1 MENEFDPGFSHA
13 SIVPL
18 IGGET
23 IGSHRAFGAPPV
35 HFMSYEAFEG
45 NDRHIVNYYENEI
58 PYYVLD
64 KGMSPPVNE
73 RADVVSSVC
82 PCAGLSM
89 MSHGYG
95 DDNPNNQWMKETAKF
110 VLADYQP
117 KCFWGENAPGF
128 AGKIGKNVR
137 EELKSIGAD
146 NGYTMSVYRTK
157 SLLHGVPQVR
167 ERSFYFFW
175 KDTNG
180 QVPIFNYYNRD
191 YTPIEDLIR
200 GVSSNFQTE
209 PINKKKP
216 SDNPYYKYILEEI
229 HGGRSHTEHSH
240 EIDPTTARGIDAF
253 SYIERAGH
261 NYLQVADWMEKN
273 GYEREVE
280 KCKYKY
286 EKLDKGGSIMRRGVI
301 VPKDRIGA
309 FVGHYPTMLTH
320 PDEDRFINY
329 REAMSIMGLPED
341 FELVDAS
348 PKVANH
354 ICQNVPVQTATD
366 MATEVL
372 ATLRGQRKM
381 VDSDYILQ
389 YNNTQKLEYSEKVT
403 TLEAFI

>member
-1 MENEFDPGFSHA
+1 MSEFTHA

-35 HFMSYEAFEG
+35 HFMSYEAFAA
-45 NDRHIVNYYENEI
+45 NDKHILNYYDNEI

-64 KGMSPPVNE
+64 KGMAPPVTE

-95 DDNPNNQWMKETAKF
+95 DDNENNKWMVETANYILGEYK
-110 VLADYQP
+110 P

-128 AGKIGKNVR
+128 AGKIGKTVR
-137 EELKSIGAD
+137 EELRQIGKD
-146 NGYTMSVYRTK
+146 NGYTMSVYRTR

-175 KDTNG
+175 KG
-180 QVPIFNYYNRD
+180 KKVPIFNYYSRE

-200 GVSSNFQTE
+200 NVKSNYQME

-216 SDNPYYKYILEEI
+216 SENPYYKYILEEI
-229 HGGRSHTEHSH
+229 EGGKSHTQHSH
-240 EIDPTTARGIDAF
+240 DVDPTSARGVDAF
-253 SYIERAGH
+253 SYIERAGKTY
-261 NYLQVADWMEKN
+261 NEVADWMEKN
-273 GYEREVE
+273 GFENEVE
-280 KCKYKY
+280 KCHYKH
-286 EKLDKGGSIMRRGVI
+286 EKLAKGGSIMRRGVI

-320 PDEDRFINY
+320 PDEDRFITY

-348 PKVANH
+348 TKVANH

-372 ATLRGQRKM
+372 ATLRGERIM
-381 VDSDYILQ
+381 VDTDYILQ
-389 YNNTQKLEYSEKVT
+389 YNTTNKIEYDEQVN
-403 TLEAFI
+403 TLEAFFA

>member
-1 MENEFDPGFSHA
+1 MSEFTHA

-23 IGSHRAFGAPPV
+23 IGSHRAFGAPPI

-45 NDRHIVNYYENEI
+45 NDKHILNYYNNEI
-58 PYYVLD
+58 PYHVLD
-64 KGMSPPVNE
+64 AGSNIPEQK
-73 RADVVSSVC
+73 ADVVSSVC

-95 DDNPNNQWMKETAKF
+95 DDNDNNKWMIETAN
-110 VLADYQP
+110 LILGDYQP

-128 AGKIGKNVR
+128 AGKIGTNVR
-137 EELKSIGAD
+137 NQMKAIGAE

-175 KDTNG
+175 KDTDG
-180 QVPIFNYYNRD
+180 HVPIFNYYNRE
-191 YTPIEDLIR
+191 YTPIEELIR
-200 GVSSNFQTE
+200 NVKSNFQTE

-216 SDNPYYKYILEEI
+216 SDNPYYKYILEEVE
-229 HGGRSHTEHSH
+229 GGKTHTEHSKDV
-240 EIDPTTARGIDAF
+240 DPTSARGVDAF
-253 SYIERAGH
+253 SYIERAGKTY
-261 NYLQVADWMEKN
+261 NEVAEWMEAN
-273 GYEREVE
+273 GYENEVE
-280 KCKYKY
+280 KCKYKH
-286 EKLDKGGSIMRRGVI
+286 EKLAKGGSIMRRGVI

-341 FELVDAS
+341 FELVDAG

-372 ATLRGQRKM
+372 ATLRGERKM
-381 VDSDYILQ
+381 VDTDYILQ
-389 YNNTQKLEYSEKVT
+389 YNGTQKLEYNEKVN
-403 TLEAFI
+403 TLEAFFG

>member
-1 MENEFDPGFSHA
+1 MSEFTHA

-23 IGSHRAFGAPPV
+23 IGSHRAFGAPPI
-35 HFMSYEAFEG
+35 HFMSYEAFAN
-45 NDRHIVNYYENEI
+45 NDKHILNYYENKI
-58 PYYVLD
+58 PYHVLD
-64 KGMSPPVNE
+64 AGDSLPKQ

-95 DDNPNNQWMKETAKF
+95 DDNQNNKWMIETAG
-110 VLADYQP
+110 LILGDYRP
-117 KCFWGENAPGF
+117 KVFWGENAPGF

-137 EELKSIGAD
+137 EQLRAIGKE
-146 NGYTMSVYRTK
+146 NGYTMSVYRTR

-180 QVPIFNYYNRD
+180 HVPIFNYYNRE
-191 YTPIEDLIR
+191 YTPIEEVIR
-200 GVSSNFQTE
+200 GVKSNYQME

-216 SDNPYYKYILEEI
+216 SENPYYRYILEVIE
-229 HGGRSHTEHSH
+229 GGKSHTDHAH
-240 EIDPTTARGIDAF
+240 DVDPTSARGVDAF

-261 NYLQVADWMEKN
+261 TYLQVAEWMEKN
-273 GYEREVE
+273 GYENEVE
-280 KCKYKY
+280 KCKYKW

-320 PDEDRFINY
+320 PDEDRFITY
-329 REAMSIMGLPED
+329 REAMAIMGLPED

-354 ICQNVPVQTATD
+354 ICQNVPVQTAQD

-372 ATLRGQRKM
+372 ATLKNERQW
-381 VDSDYILQ
+381 VDTDYILQ
-389 YNNTQKLEYSEKVT
+389 YNTTQKLEYEQKT
-403 TLEAFI
+403 NTLEAFF

>member
-1 MENEFDPGFSHA
+1 MSDITHA

-23 IGSHRAFGAPPV
+23 IGSHRAFGAPPI
-35 HFMSYEAFEG
+35 HFMSYEPFAG
-45 NDRHIVNYYENEI
+45 NDKHILNYYDNKI

-64 KGMSPPVNE
+64 KGHRPPPGE
-73 RADVVSSVC
+73 RANVVSSVC

-95 DDNPNNQWMKETAKF
+95 DDNENNKWMIETAKYI
-110 VLADYQP
+110 LGEYRPD
-117 KCFWGENAPGF
+117 CFWGENAPGF
-128 AGKIGKNVR
+128 AGKIGTNVR
-137 EELKSIGAD
+137 NQLKQIGKD
-146 NGYTMSVYRTK
+146 NGYTMSVYRTR

-175 KDTNG
+175 KRDNG
-180 QVPIFNYYNRD
+180 VPIFEYYNRE
-191 YTPIEDLIR
+191 YTPIEELIR
-200 GVSSNFQTE
+200 NVKSNFQTE
-209 PINKKKP
+209 PINTKKP

-229 HGGRSHTEHSH
+229 EGGKTHTEHSRDV
-240 EIDPTTARGIDAF
+240 DPTSARGVDSF
-253 SYIERAGH
+253 SYIERAGKTY
-261 NYLQVADWMEKN
+261 NEVADWMAANGFEK
-273 GYEREVE
+273 EVD
-280 KCKYKY
+280 KCHYKH
-286 EKLDKGGSIMRRGVI
+286 EKLAKGGSIMRRGVI

-341 FELVDAS
+341 FELVDAG

-372 ATLRGQRKM
+372 ATLKGLRKM
-381 VDSDYILQ
+381 VDTDYILQ
-389 YNNTQKLEYSEKVT
+389 YNGTQKLEYQENIT
-403 TLEAFI
+403 TLEAFL

>member
-1 MENEFDPGFSHA
+1 MNDFTHA

-23 IGSHRAFGAPPV
+23 IGSHRAFGAPPI

-45 NDRHIVNYYENEI
+45 NDRHILNYYNNEI
-58 PYYVLD
+58 PYHVLD
-64 KGMSPPVNE
+64 AGSSIPEQK
-73 RADVVSSVC
+73 ADVVSSVC

-95 DDNPNNQWMKETAKF
+95 DDNDNNKWMIETAN
-110 VLADYQP
+110 LILGDYQP

-128 AGKIGKNVR
+128 AGKIGTNVR
-137 EELKSIGAD
+137 NQMKAIGAD

-180 QVPIFNYYNRD
+180 QVPIFNYYNRE
-191 YTPIEDLIR
+191 YTPIEELIR
-200 GVSSNFQTE
+200 NVKSNFQTE

-216 SDNPYYKYILEEI
+216 SDNPYYKYILEEVE
-229 HGGRSHTEHSH
+229 GGKTHTEHSKDV
-240 EIDPTTARGIDAF
+240 DPTSARGVDAF
-253 SYIERAGH
+253 SYIERAGKTY
-261 NYLQVADWMEKN
+261 NEVAEWMEAN
-273 GYEREVE
+273 GYENEVE
-280 KCKYKY
+280 KCKYKH
-286 EKLDKGGSIMRRGVI
+286 EKLARGGSIMRRGVI

-341 FELVDAS
+341 FELVDAG

-372 ATLRGQRKM
+372 ATLRGERKM
-381 VDSDYILQ
+381 VDTDYILQ
-389 YNNTQKLEYSEKVT
+389 YNGTQKLEYNEKVT
-403 TLEAFI
+403 TLEAFFG

>member
-1 MENEFDPGFSHA
+1 MSEFTHA

-23 IGSHRAFGAPPV
+23 IGSHRAFGAPPI

-45 NDRHIVNYYENEI
+45 NDKHILNYYNNEI
-58 PYYVLD
+58 PYHVLD
-64 KGMSPPVNE
+64 TGGSIPEQK
-73 RADVVSSVC
+73 ADVVSSVC

-95 DDNPNNQWMKETAKF
+95 DDNDNNKWMIETAN
-110 VLADYQP
+110 LILGEYQP

-128 AGKIGKNVR
+128 AGKIGTNVR
-137 EELKSIGAD
+137 NQLKQIGKD

-180 QVPIFNYYNRD
+180 QVPIFNYYNRE
-191 YTPIEDLIR
+191 YTPIEELIR
-200 GVSSNFQTE
+200 SVKSNFQTE

-216 SDNPYYKYILEEI
+216 SDNPYYKYILEEVE
-229 HGGRSHTEHSH
+229 GGKTHTEHSKDV
-240 EIDPTTARGIDAF
+240 DPTSARGVDAF
-253 SYIERAGH
+253 SYIERAGKTY
-261 NYLQVADWMEKN
+261 NEVAEWMEAN
-273 GYEREVE
+273 GYENEVE
-280 KCKYKY
+280 KCKYKH
-286 EKLDKGGSIMRRGVI
+286 EKLAKGGSIMRRGVI

-341 FELVDAS
+341 FELVDAG

-372 ATLRGQRKM
+372 ATLRGERKM
-381 VDSDYILQ
+381 VDTDYILQ
-389 YNNTQKLEYSEKVT
+389 YNGTQKLEYNEKVN
-403 TLEAFI
+403 TLEAFFG

>member
-1 MENEFDPGFSHA
+1 MNDFTHA

-23 IGSHRAFGAPPV
+23 IGSHRAFGAPPI

-45 NDRHIVNYYENEI
+45 NDRHILNYYNNEI
-58 PYYVLD
+58 PYHVLD
-64 KGMSPPVNE
+64 AGSSIPEQK
-73 RADVVSSVC
+73 ADVVSSVC

-95 DDNPNNQWMKETAKF
+95 DDNDNNKWMIETAN
-110 VLADYQP
+110 LILGDYQP

-128 AGKIGKNVR
+128 AGKIGTNVINQM
-137 EELKSIGAD
+137 KAIGAD

-180 QVPIFNYYNRD
+180 QVPIFNYYNRE
-191 YTPIEDLIR
+191 YTPIEELIR
-200 GVSSNFQTE
+200 NVKSNFQTE

-216 SDNPYYKYILEEI
+216 SDNPYYKYILEEVE
-229 HGGRSHTEHSH
+229 GGKTHTEHSKDV
-240 EIDPTTARGIDAF
+240 DPTSARGVDAF
-253 SYIERAGH
+253 SYIERAGKTY
-261 NYLQVADWMEKN
+261 NEVAEWMEAN
-273 GYEREVE
+273 GYENEVE
-280 KCKYKY
+280 KCKYKH
-286 EKLDKGGSIMRRGVI
+286 EKLARGGSIMRRGVI

-341 FELVDAS
+341 FELVDAG

-372 ATLRGQRKM
+372 ATLRGERKM
-381 VDSDYILQ
+381 VDTDYILQ
-389 YNNTQKLEYSEKVT
+389 YNGTQKLEYNEKVT
-403 TLEAFI
+403 TLEAFFG

>member
-1 MENEFDPGFSHA
+1 MSEFTHA

-23 IGSHRAFGAPPV
+23 IGSHRAFGAPPI
-35 HFMSYEAFEG
+35 HFMSYDAFAG
-45 NDRHIVNYYENEI
+45 NDKHILNYYDNEI

-64 KGMSPPVNE
+64 KGMAPPVNE

-95 DDNPNNQWMKETAKF
+95 DDNENNKWMIETANY
-110 VLADYQP
+110 VLGEYKP

-137 EELKSIGAD
+137 EQLKQIGKD
-146 NGYTMSVYRTK
+146 NGYTMSVYRTR

-175 KDTNG
+175 KGDK
-180 QVPIFNYYNRD
+180 VPIFSYYNRE
-191 YTPIEDLIR
+191 YTPIEELIR
-200 GVSSNFQTE
+200 NVKSNYQME
-209 PINKKKP
+209 PINKNKP
-216 SDNPYYKYILEEI
+216 SENPYYKYILEEI
-229 HGGRSHTEHSH
+229 EGGKTHTQHSKDV
-240 EIDPTTARGIDAF
+240 DPTSARGVDSF
-253 SYIERAGH
+253 SYIERAGKT
-261 NYLQVADWMEKN
+261 YKEVGEWMSKN
-273 GYEREVE
+273 GFEKEVE
-280 KCKYKY
+280 KCHYKHD
-286 EKLDKGGSIMRRGVI
+286 KLAKGGSIMRRGVI

-320 PDEDRFINY
+320 PDEDRFITY

-372 ATLRGQRKM
+372 ATLRGERIM
-381 VDSDYILQ
+381 VDTDYILQ
-389 YNNTQKLEYSEKVT
+389 YNTTNKLEYDEQVN
-403 TLEAFI
+403 TLEAFFA

>member
-1 MENEFDPGFSHA
+1 MSEFTHA

-23 IGSHRAFGAPPV
+23 IGSHRAFGAPPI
-35 HFMSYEAFEG
+35 HFMSYDAFAG
-45 NDRHIVNYYENEI
+45 NDKHILNYYDNEI

-64 KGMSPPVNE
+64 KGMAPPVNE

-95 DDNPNNQWMKETAKF
+95 DDNENNKWMIETANY
-110 VLADYQP
+110 VLGEYKP

-128 AGKIGKNVR
+128 AGKIGKTVR
-137 EELKSIGAD
+137 EQLKQIGKD
-146 NGYTMSVYRTK
+146 NGYTMSVYRTR

-175 KDTNG
+175 KGDK
-180 QVPIFNYYNRD
+180 VPIFNYYNRE
-191 YTPIEDLIR
+191 YTPIEELIR
-200 GVSSNFQTE
+200 NVKSNYQME
-209 PINKKKP
+209 PINKNKP
-216 SDNPYYKYILEEI
+216 SENPYYKYILEEI
-229 HGGRSHTEHSH
+229 EGGKTHTQHSKDV
-240 EIDPTTARGIDAF
+240 DPTSARGVDSF
-253 SYIERAGH
+253 SYIERAGKT
-261 NYLQVADWMEKN
+261 YKEVGEWMSKN
-273 GYEREVE
+273 GFEKEVE
-280 KCKYKY
+280 KCHYKH
-286 EKLDKGGSIMRRGVI
+286 EKLAKGGSIMRRGVI

-320 PDEDRFINY
+320 PDEDRFITY

-372 ATLRGQRKM
+372 ATLRGERIM
-381 VDSDYILQ
+381 VDTDYILQ
-389 YNNTQKLEYSEKVT
+389 YNTTNKLEYDEQVN
-403 TLEAFI
+403 TLEAFFA